1 MTENPLL
8 ALLERAHPGR
18 SRDELLRLIDETP
31 DREPQKSPQ
40 RPAQRRCGSRPRTTA
55 SMERRR
61 SWAASGRMPVK
72 LACRFSVA
80 EQAVLSV
87 IAAEVVKHKA
97 CTLTVGHIAA
107 VAGVSET
114 TVRNA
119 IREAKALG
127 LVTVEERRRTAWMS
141 YPNTV
146 RIVSPEWASWLRL
159 HGCKSV
165 NPTPKDSRKE
175 DRTRSVTNRFRG
187 FQNGETAQAP
197 AQSHRELAGGL
208 RRRRRRAP

>member
-1 MTENPLL
+1 MLENDFLRLLEQAYPGRAQADLL
-8 ALLERAHPGR
+8 AMIEA
-18 SRDELLRLIDETP
+18 TP
-31 DREPQKSPQ
+31 DRPRAKPTGKPVQA
-40 RPAQRRCGSRPRTTA
+40 RVGSRPRTDA
-55 SMERRR
+55 SIERRR
-61 SWAASGRMPVK
+61 SWAASGRLPVK
-72 LACRFSVA
+72 LACRFTVA

-119 IREAKALG
+119 IREAKARG
-127 LVTVEERRRTAWMS
+127 LVTVEEKRRTAWMS